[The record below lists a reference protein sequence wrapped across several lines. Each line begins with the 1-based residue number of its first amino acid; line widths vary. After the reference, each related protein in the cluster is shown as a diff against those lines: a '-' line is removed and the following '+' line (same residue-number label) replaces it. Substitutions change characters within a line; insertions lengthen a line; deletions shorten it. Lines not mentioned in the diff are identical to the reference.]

1 MNEKNYEG
9 ELNFRMMLVSLR
21 RHWKTIVYF
30 LISFAIIGYVYGYKI
45 SKTTYKST
53 GDIGVNSLDRNKYS
67 TIISSVSSKNIYE
80 IA

>member
-1 MNEKNYEG
+1 MKGVKIMKEKNYEG

-45 SKTTYKST
+45 SKTT
-53 GDIGVNSLDRNKYS
+53 
-67 TIISSVSSKNIYE
+67 
-80 IA
+80 